1 MGLMIDQGLIPRL
14 LNLIEMRKYNLSALW
29 TLDNVLYNNE
39 TGEARKIA
47 VCIAHEGGAVKTL
60 TDILCAGY
68 NPSQRFVSTDG
79 ASCEIVNAAIHCL
92 RIMVLNDESSRKEMV
107 KLPSMEEILMSMSQ
121 IQIKI
126 DDDNNDQIRNAIYQ
140 DVKNVATHIIEEVP
154 EWSKVPSAEEILKD
168 MRQQLPQ
175 LVQRIKKKKT
185 DVKELWTL
193 DNVLY
198 DDKADKVRRGAVD
211 IAQKE
216 GVVEI
221 LIENVR
227 AWYFPERPY
236 KYSLQPFTSAT
247 IHCLRIMVANDERS
261 KKMVVSA
268 NIRHI
273 IDSIMAHPEAH
284 DTVKKAAEHILQ
296 KI

>member
-1 MGLMIDQGLIPRL
+1 M
-14 LNLIEMRKYNLSALW
+14 
-29 TLDNVLYNNE
+29 
-39 TGEARKIA
+39 
-47 VCIAHEGGAVKTL
+47 
-60 TDILCAGY
+60 
-68 NPSQRFVSTDG
+68 
-79 ASCEIVNAAIHCL
+79 NAAIHCL

-107 KLPSMEEILMSMSQ
+107 KLPGMEEILTSMSQ
-121 IQIKI
+121 IEIVGDDQIK
-126 DDDNNDQIRNAIYQ
+126 NAIYE

-185 DVKELWTL
+185 NVKELWTL

-198 DDKADKVRRGAVD
+198 DDKADEVRSGAVD

-284 DTVKKAAEHILQ
+284 ETVKKAAEHIL
-296 KI
+296 